1 MRMGKLL
8 TAVVASSM
16 IAAPAMANGAA
27 SLSVANN
34 AKASTSA
41 KKSNELTGGGIL
53 IGVLAAAAV
62 IAGIYVAVDSDD
74 DAPNSN

>member
-1 MRMGKLL
+1 MGKLL

-27 SLSVANN
+27 SLSTANT

-41 KKSNELTGGGIL
+41 KKSNELAGGGIL
-53 IGVLAAAAV
+53 IGILAFAAV
-62 IAGIYVAVDSDD
+62 AAGIYVAVDEDD

>member
-8 TAVVASSM
+8 TAVVASSL
-16 IAAPAMANGAA
+16 IAAPAMATSATP
-27 SLSVANN
+27 LSAANN

-41 KKSNELTGGGIL
+41 KKSNELAGGGIL
-53 IGVLAAAAV
+53 IGILAFAAV
-62 IAGIYVAVDSDD
+62 AAGIYVAVDSDD

>member
-8 TAVVASSM
+8 TAVVASSL

-27 SLSVANN
+27 SLSVAKSV
-34 AKASTSA
+34 KASTSA
-41 KKSNELTGGGIL
+41 KQSNELAGGGIF

-62 IAGIYVAVDSDD
+62 IAGIVVAVDNDDKSD
-74 DAPNSN
+74 SN